1 MAQVEDEDNVKKR
14 DRPESQKKSQGH
26 PAVLNL
32 APAARGIGGMNAHFH
47 PSSSCIRGHPA
58 WTKKTPCAA
67 LSALAQCA
75 LTPRRPSRPAKRQP
89 DQPWGPTPSQA
100 VLSVCLSNSLAPK
113 NHDCAIGLVPPANE
127 RPMRCRRRSRGEA
140 QRSYLEASL
149 VT

>member
-67 LSALAQCA
+67 LSALACA
-75 LTPRRPSRPAKRQP
+75 LVPRRPSRHAKRQP